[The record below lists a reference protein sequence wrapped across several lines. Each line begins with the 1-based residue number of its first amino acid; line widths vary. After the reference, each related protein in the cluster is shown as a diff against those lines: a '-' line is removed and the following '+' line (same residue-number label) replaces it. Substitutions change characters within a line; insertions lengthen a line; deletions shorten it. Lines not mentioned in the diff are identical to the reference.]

1 MSLEVF
7 RMGREVAPE
16 FRNGFLG
23 VAVSEISKPKLATER
38 GILRLQPTNI
48 LELLNGFTSFVGG
61 EQHTCQITA
70 CRGIVRV
77 KLYSQAQF
85 PVPVNGIA
93 FIAIRSTQ
101 SIMCGGPLRS
111 DLQGFGELVYGCC

>member
-1 MSLEVF
+1 MLSEGDAQMIVDLEIFGMSC
-7 RMGREVAPE
+7 EVAPE
-16 FRNGFLG
+16 FRNGFFG
-23 VAVSEISKPKLATER
+23 IAVSEISKPKLATQR

-61 EQHTCQITA
+61 EQHTCQIKA

-85 PVPVNGIA
+85 PLPVNGIA

-101 SIMCGGPLRS
+101 SIMCG
-111 DLQGFGELVYGCC
+111 